1 MSYNVY
7 FKAYIKYK
15 QSDISLSKKEGRN
28 MSKYIIKVT
37 RPELTPEERAK
48 RMEQI
53 KQAAIRLI
61 VESERLG
68 IRAVK

>member
-1 MSYNVY
+1 
-7 FKAYIKYK
+7 
-15 QSDISLSKKEGRN
+15 
-28 MSKYIIKVT
+28 MSKYIIKVQ